1 MPAGFGGG
9 MKECARAFGG
19 NCKKNNSEVEKISW
33 WRGGRFCYN
42 EPEFNRRR
50 VMCSEKKELW

>member
-1 MPAGFGGG
+1 